1 MLEINSDV
9 EIPPAT
15 TVVAKAVLRV
25 RTIEIP
31 WKARYKV
38 SDGTEK
44 DDKEIWYGVSIY
56 DSHITQDDYPYQP
69 PAPSTASSF

>member
-1 MLEINSDV
+1 MSKMWEINSDV

-15 TVVAKAVLRV
+15 TVVAKAVLGV

-31 WKARYKV
+31 WWKATRYKM

-56 DSHITQDDYPYQP
+56 DSHITQ
-69 PAPSTASSF
+69 